1 MSIQEPRYEAV
12 TSSQSVIDDEAVTVA
27 GSFGA
32 LFRQLSRN
40 RWYIAGAAVGLTI
53 VVLGFTLL
61 QERTYTATASF
72 MSQSGRGQSS
82 SLGGLAAQFG
92 IAVPGDAQGDS
103 PQFYLDL
110 ITSRAILEPVV
121 ATRYVV
127 ADSQGG
133 SRATSLLSVFKAKGD
148 NLSQR
153 TSYTIRKLREHLAG
167 SIGKQTGVVNIS
179 ITTPS
184 AVLSKLVMDRILESV
199 NSFNLGKRQSR
210 ASAERQFTEGRLAS
224 AKTDLL
230 DAENRLQ
237 SFMQQNRVY
246 NTAPRLS
253 FEQDRLS
260 REVQN
265 RQQIVNVLAQAFEQ
279 AKIDEVRDTP
289 VITIL
294 DAPETPAAPDSRG
307 LLTKVIFSLFFG
319 AALGALTAWGRES
332 WRRSQSSATM
342 NVPR

>member
-1 MSIQEPRYEAV
+1 
-12 TSSQSVIDDEAVTVA
+12 
-27 GSFGA
+27 
-32 LFRQLSRN
+32 
-40 RWYIAGAAVGLTI
+40 
-53 VVLGFTLL
+53 
-61 QERTYTATASF
+61 
-72 MSQSGRGQSS
+72 
-82 SLGGLAAQFG
+82 
-92 IAVPGDAQGDS
+92 
-103 PQFYLDL
+103 
-110 ITSRAILEPVV
+110 
-121 ATRYVV
+121 
-127 ADSQGG
+127 
-133 SRATSLLSVFKAKGD
+133 
-148 NLSQR
+148 
-153 TSYTIRKLREHLAG
+153 
-167 SIGKQTGVVNIS
+167 
-179 ITTPS
+179 
-184 AVLSKLVMDRILESV
+184 
-199 NSFNLGKRQSR
+199 
-210 ASAERQFTEGRLAS
+210 
-224 AKTDLL
+224 L

-294 DAPETPAAPDSRG
+294 DTPETPAAPDSRG